1 MTRRLWCNPSLGV
14 AGDMLLGAL
23 LDSGA
28 DEVFVRTQLEL
39 LELDGWSL
47 GVEPATRRGLVAAR
61 AVVHTDVQEHHRS
74 WSHIDA
80 MLSSSGL
87 HDDVAAGAR
96 RTFRALGEAEATV
109 HDIEIDRVHF
119 HEVGALDAIID
130 VVGSWAALVSLDV
143 DEVVSAPVGLGSGT
157 ATMAHG
163 TVPVPAPAVLE
174 LLVGAPTSPVEVSAE
189 TATPTGVA
197 LLVSMVDR
205 WGPPPA
211 GTLRATGRGAGAWDP
226 PSHPNV
232 VTAVLLD
239 DAHDATPDDTAD
251 GAAAVAATVAATVL
265 ETNLDDVTPEVLARV
280 VEQALALGADDAW
293 VTPAVMKKGRA
304 GHVLS
309 VLCRP
314 ELSAR
319 LRQLVVTETGTLG
332 LRERTVTKHELARRE
347 EIVEL
352 DGCPIRVKVGPYGA
366 KAEHDDV
373 VAAAERLGR
382 PVRDVARAALEL
394 R

>member
-1 MTRRLWCNPSLGV
+1 VTRRLWCNPSLGV

-23 LDSGA
+23 LDAGA
-28 DEVFVRTQLEL
+28 DEAFVRGQLEL

-47 GVEPATRRGLVAAR
+47 DVQHATRRGLVAAR
-61 AVVHTDVQEHHRS
+61 AIVHTDVQEHHRS

-80 MLSSSGL
+80 MLSSTGL

-109 HDIEIDRVHF
+109 HGIDIDRVHF
-119 HEVGALDAIID
+119 HEVGALDAIVD
-130 VVGSWAALVSLDV
+130 VVGSWAARVSLDV
-143 DEVVSAPVGLGSGT
+143 DEVVGAAVGLGSGT
-157 ATMAHG
+157 AQMAHG

-174 LLVGAPTSPVEVSAE
+174 LLVGVPTTPVDVSAE

-197 LLVSMVDR
+197 MLVTMVDR

-239 DAHDATPDDTAD
+239 DAHDTTP
-251 GAAAVAATVAATVL
+251 GAPDHGAVTVAATVL

-314 ELSAR
+314 ELSTR
-319 LRQLVVTETGTLG
+319 LRELVVTETGTLG
-332 LRERTVTKHELARRE
+332 LRERTVAKHELARRE

-366 KAEHDDV
+366 KPEHDDV

-382 PVRDVARAALEL
+382 PLRDVARAALEL

>member
-1 MTRRLWCNPSLGV
+1 VTRRLWCNPSLGV

-23 LDSGA
+23 LDAGA
-28 DEVFVRTQLEL
+28 DEAFVRNQLER

-47 GVEPATRRGLVAAR
+47 EVEPTTRRGLVAAR
-61 AVVHTDVQEHHRS
+61 AVVRTEVQEHHRS

-80 MLSSSGL
+80 MLSSAGL
-87 HDDVAAGAR
+87 HHDVAAGAR
-96 RTFRALGEAEATV
+96 RTFRSLGDAEATV
-109 HDIEIDRVHF
+109 HGIDIDRVHF
-119 HEVGALDAIID
+119 HEVGALDAIVD

-143 DEVVSAPVGLGSGT
+143 DEVVSAAVGLGSGT

-174 LLVGAPTSPVEVSAE
+174 LLVGVPTTPVEARAE

-197 LLVSMVDR
+197 VLVTMVDR

-211 GTLRATGRGAGAWDP
+211 GTLRSTGRGAGAWDP
-226 PSHPNV
+226 PTHPNV

-239 DAHDATPDDTAD
+239 DGHDACV
-251 GAAAVAATVAATVL
+251 GAATVAATVL

-293 VTPAVMKKGRA
+293 VTSAVMKKGRS

-314 ELSAR
+314 ELCTRLSA
-319 LRQLVVTETGTLG
+319 LVATETGTLG
-332 LRERTVTKHELARRE
+332 LRERTVAKHELARHIE
-347 EIVEL
+347 VVEL
-352 DGCPIRVKVGPYGA
+352 DGCPIRVKVGPHGA

-382 PVRDVARAALEL
+382 PVRDVASAALKL
-394 R
+394 L